1 MSSVEQPRRRTA
13 IREILA
19 AGLERLDE
27 RDRMVL
33 AKRFPREGDGS
44 TLEAIARDFRV
55 SRERIRQIVARAT
68 KRIGEARHLRVTLLA
83 KLGVALADRRQPA
96 FLEMLDTEDHWFR
109 GIDDNPSLT
118 GHLIRT
124 WSVNTLHVWRWD
136 VRHIVTRLSERNW
149 KALCRESTDIVAG
162 FGSSRLTRQD
172 VSLLVNATA
181 RQKGAGDLAQGLVRI
196 VNESAQ
202 YGFDP
207 DSSEEVLLGLGRDYK
222 TILRV
227 ILFEAPAPLAMP
239 AICERYRARVGLNGR
254 SLKTVTSGLRNALRQ
269 PDVYQFSRRRYGS
282 RRHFNLT
289 QAQGR
294 ELRRAAED
302 LLTTDPNRQ
311 WHCSEMVRSLSDRL
325 RFPKSGIDEYTVEA
339 FLRDSKKVISL
350 NRLVWAIRGSP
361 AAEQERRNID
371 DLAVEALVRAGSP
384 LSTGRLRKAI
394 RAVRGVRSTLQ
405 IVPSNRLIA
414 LGRGRWGLRGR
425 DGDSKNTE
433 ADNDHDT

>member
-1 MSSVEQPRRRTA
+1 MKSVGRPRSQWA
-13 IREILA
+13 MAQILA
-19 AGLERLDE
+19 AGLARLDE
-27 RDRMVL
+27 RDRMIL
-33 AKRFPREGDGS
+33 GKRFPPEGDGS
-44 TLEAIARDFRV
+44 TLEAIARDVRV

-68 KRIGEARHLRVTLLA
+68 KRIGETKHLRVTLLA

-136 VRHIVTRLSERNW
+136 VRHIVTRLSKRDWN
-149 KALCRESTDIVAG
+149 ALCRESTDIVAG
-162 FGSSRLTRQD
+162 FVSSRLTRQD

-181 RQKGAGDLAQGLVRI
+181 RQRGAGDLAQDLVRI

-207 DSSEEVLLGLGRDYK
+207 DSSKEVLLGLGRDYK

-227 ILFEAPAPLAMP
+227 ILLEAAAPLAMP
-239 AICERYRARVGLNGR
+239 AICERYRERVGLNGR
-254 SLKTVTSGLRNALRQ
+254 SVKTVTSGLRNALHQ

-311 WHCSEMVRSLSDRL
+311 WHCSEMVRPLSDRL
-325 RFPKSGIDEYTVEA
+325 RFPNGIDEYTVEA

-350 NRLVWAIRGSP
+350 HRLVWAVRGSP
-361 AAEQERRNID
+361 AAEHERRNIE
-371 DLAVEALVRAGSP
+371 DLVVEALVQAGAP
-384 LSTGRLRKAI
+384 LSTARLRKAI

-405 IVPSNRLIA
+405 VVPSNRLIA

-425 DGDSKNTE
+425 DGDAKNPE
-433 ADNDHDT
+433 GG